1 MRERETSQEESG
13 FDPLISKSYTG
24 RLIYLTIELRGVVEE
39 QIRIDLEKTTL
50 TLSISENEKTLRKVI
65 QVPEGVRLF
74 RKKFS
79 DGILEIVLEKP
90 ASPYYRQRKV
100 RF

>member
-1 MRERETSQEESG
+1 MRKRDTLQEESG
-13 FDPLISKSYTG
+13 FDPPISKSYTG
-24 RLIYLTIELRGVVEE
+24 RYVYLTIVLQRVAEE

-50 TLSISENEKTLRKVI
+50 TLSISENEKTFRKVI
-65 QVPEGVRLF
+65 RIPEGVRLF

-90 ASPYYRQRKV
+90 ASPYYQRRNV
-100 RF
+100 RS